1 MSVNGRNFGN
11 FGSLICKQSATDL
24 PYGAFIPRSPTLS
37 LADVRHSDPL
47 DSTLSPKWKFL
58 VRSQKG

>member
-47 DSTLSPKWKFL
+47 DSTLSPK
-58 VRSQKG
+58 